1 MDGSGAEE
9 ESTGSFFLL
18 LLDRLLFCGRCFAFG
33 ILLVYKTA
41 LLVEGNKMRRNR
53 GAMIV
58 KYKSSCSRGPCRSTG
73 EKRRRRKWV
82 QDSGLC
88 AKKTRGRKILRF
100 YLSWNAPRTLSL
112 RKYNHN
118 SRKHAESCCC
128 CFATE
133 LQSKEYSCFRF
144 TFRLL
149 NEMRRVER
157 CGNSSTSSSRF
168 SFANLCPYIVYRDSS
183 AITIS
188 YTDAILRELCN
199 EISCCTSC
207 NTEDEEIY

>member
-1 MDGSGAEE
+1 MKGIKWDGIVEQWLLSISRRAAVVHAEAPAKREDE
-9 ESTGSFFLL
+9 ESEFKIRGSA
-18 LLDRLLFCGRCFAFG
+18 R
-33 ILLVYKTA
+33 
-41 LLVEGNKMRRNR
+41 
-53 GAMIV
+53 
-58 KYKSSCSRGPCRSTG
+58 
-73 EKRRRRKWV
+73 
-82 QDSGLC
+82 
-88 AKKTRGRKILRF
+88 KKTRGRKILRF

-128 CFATE
+128 CSATE
-133 LQSKEYSCFRF
+133 LQSKEHSCFRF

-168 SFANLCPYIVYRDSS
+168 SFANLGPYIVYRDSS

-207 NTEDEEIY
+207 TTEDEEIY